1 VDDDGDGHDSNVDAG
16 CSGDGGCV
24 MMIDRS
30 DGSDDGGVGDADGN
44 HGMVFV
50 VVTMMSDDL
59 FCVILVFRKLTVLGM
74 EVRELRFLV

>member
-1 VDDDGDGHDSNVDAG
+1 MLVVVVMVV
-16 CSGDGGCV
+16 V

-30 DGSDDGGVGDADGN
+30 DGSDDGGVSSGDADGN